1 MPKNDERDCST
12 CRFLQPYD
20 GSLSTAMCS
29 ATIPRHAI
37 GLARLPTGDCKPEG
51 LLYEA
56 RK

>member
-1 MPKNDERDCST
+1 MNDPARPCET

-29 ATIPRHAI
+29 ATIPRHAV

-51 LLYEA
+51 LLHEA